1 MNYIAL
7 FLTGAAG
14 YSLIEMLW
22 RGYTHWTMS
31 LSGGLCFIIIYFSGE
46 SMTEYGLW
54 QKCILGAAVITAVEL
69 VVGIIVNI
77 ILKWN
82 VWDYSKIPLNFMG
95 QICLPYSVLWFF
107 LCFPVLGICK
117 SLSKILK
124 F

>member
-46 SMTEYGLW
+46 SMTEYSLW

-117 SLSKILK
+117 SLSKILN